1 MKCWILSFGHSAPYI
16 SQLKEKF
23 MPAIRKQEFDI
34 IDGTPEKRLFLSII
48 SDYNLKT
55 SLCELIDNAIDI
67 WMANQKKTA
76 IEIQLTLDS
85 ERQLITIKDNAGGVP
100 KEKLRLLIAPG
111 ASGNKYNQEY
121 IGIFGVGGKR
131 AGVALG
137 EHVEIRTRYKKAGSY
152 QIDINNDWMITDDWN
167 LAAYEISD
175 ISPNSTIIEISK
187 VRQAFTDADIAA
199 IKLHIASTYSYF
211 IEQGCIISVN
221 NDIMQSKLYDHW
233 AYPPGHE
240 PQNADLEID
249 ITAEAKLRV
258 KITAGLIVDREPEN
272 ENYGV
277 YIYCNNRLIVKE
289 MRSRDVGYFVT
300 AEAGVPHP
308 DASLCRV
315 IINLNGPAET
325 MPWNSSKSSINTN
338 HPSFLAIRPTLIT
351 LVSHFSSLSR
361 RLKEDWPSTVY
372 QYTEGYIQELDTA
385 AIANNKKLILPPLP
399 RIRKVARILEIL
411 ARNKKKIHDKPWTL
425 GLIETIGLVEIIFK
439 QKLETKN
446 RAALILLDSNF
457 EISLKEYIVNSPE
470 LFPVNVYNDGKISKL
485 FRSRSDVIEE
495 IIKITSIPQVVLGKV
510 NYYYNLR
517 NKLIHE
523 RATVSITDA
532 QVKDYQKTIEETLK
546 LLFGIKF

>member
-1 MKCWILSFGHSAPYI
+1 
-16 SQLKEKF
+16 
-23 MPAIRKQEFDI
+23 MPVIRKQEFDV

-67 WMANQKKTA
+67 WMANQKKTE
-76 IEIQLTLDS
+76 IEIQITLDA
-85 ERQLITIKDNAGGVP
+85 ERQIITIKDNAGGVP

-111 ASGNKYNQEY
+111 ASGNKYNQEF

-137 EHVEIRTRYKKAGSY
+137 EHVEIRTRHKRGGSY
-152 QIDINNDWMITDDWN
+152 QIDINNDWMVTDDWN
-167 LAAYEISD
+167 LSAYEISD

-187 VRQAFTDADIAA
+187 VRQAFNDADIVEM
-199 IKLHIASTYSYF
+199 KSHIASTYSYF
-211 IEQGCIISVN
+211 IAQGCIISVN
-221 NDIMQSKLYDHW
+221 KEKMEPKLYDNW
-233 AYPPGHE
+233 AYPPGYE

-249 ITAEAKLRV
+249 ITAEAILRV
-258 KITAGLIVDREPEN
+258 EITAGLILDRDPEN

-315 IINLNGPAET
+315 IINLNGPAEI

-338 HPSFLAIRPTLIT
+338 HPSFLAIRPTLIA

-361 RLKEDWPSTVY
+361 RLKDDWHSNVY
-372 QYTEGYIQELDTA
+372 QYTEGFVQELDAA
-385 AIANNKKLILPPLP
+385 AIANNKKLVLPPLP
-399 RIRKVARILEIL
+399 RTRKIARILEIL
-411 ARNKKKIHDKPWTL
+411 ARNKKKIYDQPWTL
-425 GLIETIGLVEIIFK
+425 GLVEAIGLVEIIFK

-457 EISLKEYIVNSPE
+457 EISLKEYIVNSPD
-470 LFPVNVYNDGKISKL
+470 LFPVNIYNDGKISKL
-485 FRSRSDVIEE
+485 FRSRSEVIEE
-495 IIKITSIPQVVLGKV
+495 VIKVTPIPQVVLGKV

-532 QVKDYQKTIEETLK
+532 QVKDYQKTIEDILK
-546 LLFGIKF
+546 LLFGVRF